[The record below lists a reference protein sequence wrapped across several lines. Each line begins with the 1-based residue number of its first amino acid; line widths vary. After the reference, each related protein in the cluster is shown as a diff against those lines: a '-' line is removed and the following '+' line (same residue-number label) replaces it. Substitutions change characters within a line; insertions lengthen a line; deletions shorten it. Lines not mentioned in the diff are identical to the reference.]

1 MVRETLSIKVSK
13 AEKNLLRQCA
23 RRSRSTSSA
32 LLRDALQSV
41 LRSPQTAPASLL
53 QRHSHL
59 FESLDR
65 GPGDLSTSK
74 KWLRGYGK

>member
-32 LLRDALQSV
+32 LLRSALQSV
-41 LRSPQTAPASLL
+41 LRSPQTQASLL

-59 FESLDR
+59 FENLDH
-65 GPGDLSTSK
+65 GPGDLSTNK